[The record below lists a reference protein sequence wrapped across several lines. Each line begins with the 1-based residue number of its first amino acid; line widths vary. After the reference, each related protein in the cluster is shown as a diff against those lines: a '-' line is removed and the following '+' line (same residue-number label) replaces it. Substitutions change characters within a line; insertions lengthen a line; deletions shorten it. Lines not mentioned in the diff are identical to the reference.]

1 MSKESDYIINQINQA
16 PKDFRGDESDFIID
30 KIKVLASDPDI
41 KKLKNHFE
49 NVNSTM
55 ANAFNALEIPFM
67 MVNQVYE
74 LTGGNLKESKKII
87 TDIDKMIKANPDY
100 DKYAEGDYQQ
110 DWDSIV
116 NRILNEESNPF
127 TEGLPQSDTMMPK
140 DFR

>member
-87 TDIDKMIKANPDY
+87 TEIDKMLKSNPNY
-100 DKYAEGDYQQ
+100 SKFAEGDYQQ
-110 DWDSIV
+110 YWDDIV
-116 NRILNEESNPF
+116 NGMSNEESNPF
-127 TEGLPQSDTMMPK
+127 TEGLPQSDTMMPE